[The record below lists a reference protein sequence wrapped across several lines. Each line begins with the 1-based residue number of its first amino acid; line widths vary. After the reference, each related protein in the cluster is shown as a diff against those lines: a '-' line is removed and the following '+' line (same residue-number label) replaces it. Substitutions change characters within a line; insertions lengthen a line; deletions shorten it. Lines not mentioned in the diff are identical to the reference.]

1 MVVAYA
7 MSNYALSQDT
17 LTYQQAFFFNNFLKQ
32 MPSISGWQ
40 DDDHYVLQNKEG
52 NANRIEAINV
62 KNGKSE
68 LVLDYNY
75 YDKQLQMFKLENAQC
90 VSEDRKTYIFNN
102 ENDLYYVKLDNL
114 IKGKIV
120 QKRLTWNNDK
130 ELNPQLSMDNN
141 KVVFTRN
148 NDIFVYYIDKGV
160 EQRITYDGND
170 EIMNGYASWVYYEEI
185 IGRSLNYRAF
195 WISSDSRYIAFLR
208 FDDSPVLKYILTDGE
223 SPNTQQ
229 YYEIQR
235 YPVPGTKNPLVALVI
250 FDCEENNLQIID
262 NNDNSD
268 VYLAFP
274 MFKPDEKKMFYQ
286 RLNRDQDS
294 LEIME
299 YDLKTKKI
307 RNILT
312 DTRKDWVSF
321 QNNIN
326 FLENGFIIKSDRSDW
341 SHFYYFDYEGNLI
354 NKITDGDWNVSDII
368 RINTKNEIFL
378 TGSKEQSTETHLY
391 KVNLDGNNLKRLTSE
406 TGNHSI
412 DISPNGKYFID
423 KYSNIEHPQI
433 MNLLDG
439 DGNFIRELGNAR
451 TEKLDSLKLAK
462 LELFTIPVDGYQL
475 PAIWYKPYDFDSTKK
490 YPIIFSIYGGPEQ
503 KTVYNSYRIV
513 RGKFREFWL
522 AQNGIIT
529 IAVDNRGS
537 GHFGRRGCAEMFRH
551 IGKWELD
558 DLASAV
564 KWLKT
569 LNFIDTTK
577 IAITGGSYGG
587 YVTALALT
595 KGSEYFNYGIAAYS
609 VTDWRLYDNVYT
621 ERYMDT
627 PQENPDGYENA
638 SIMKYANKLKGK
650 LFLIHG
656 DMDDNVH
663 CRHTYLLANSL
674 ILEGKEFDMKIYPNE
689 RHGFGFVKNRYLE
702 ADEVRFWFKYL
713 LNRK

>member
-1 MVVAYA
+1 
-7 MSNYALSQDT
+7 
-17 LTYQQAFFFNNFLKQ
+17 
-32 MPSISGWQ
+32 
-40 DDDHYVLQNKEG
+40 
-52 NANRIEAINV
+52 
-62 KNGKSE
+62 
-68 LVLDYNY
+68 
-75 YDKQLQMFKLENAQC
+75 
-90 VSEDRKTYIFNN
+90 
-102 ENDLYYVKLDNL
+102 
-114 IKGKIV
+114 
-120 QKRLTWNNDK
+120 
-130 ELNPQLSMDNN
+130 
-141 KVVFTRN
+141 
-148 NDIFVYYIDKGV
+148 
-160 EQRITYDGND
+160 
-170 EIMNGYASWVYYEEI
+170 
-185 IGRSLNYRAF
+185 
-195 WISSDSRYIAFLR
+195 
-208 FDDSPVLKYILTDGE
+208 
-223 SPNTQQ
+223 
-229 YYEIQR
+229 
-235 YPVPGTKNPLVALVI
+235 
-250 FDCEENNLQIID
+250 
-262 NNDNSD
+262 
-268 VYLAFP
+268 
-274 MFKPDEKKMFYQ
+274 
-286 RLNRDQDS
+286 
-294 LEIME
+294 
-299 YDLKTKKI
+299 
-307 RNILT
+307 
-312 DTRKDWVSF
+312 
-321 QNNIN
+321 
-326 FLENGFIIKSDRSDW
+326 
-341 SHFYYFDYEGNLI
+341 
-354 NKITDGDWNVSDII
+354 
-368 RINTKNEIFL
+368 
-378 TGSKEQSTETHLY
+378 
-391 KVNLDGNNLKRLTSE
+391 
-406 TGNHSI
+406 
-412 DISPNGKYFID
+412 
-423 KYSNIEHPQI
+423 
-433 MNLLDG
+433 
-439 DGNFIRELGNAR
+439 
-451 TEKLDSLKLAK
+451 
-462 LELFTIPVDGYQL
+462 LFTIPVDGYQL

-638 SIMKYANKLKGK
+638 SIMKYANKLEGK